1 MEALS
6 IFLCIASIVLFI
18 LGIVFI
24 ALSVKKKKPWKQYLF
39 CFLAA
44 IISFVLYLAIVPYD
58 WDAPRPEK
66 STEEETEEFQAVINT
81 TKEPNTT
88 NKPTEAPTTA
98 VTTTQPTTVPT
109 TEAATKATTETTTKK
124 SLSIKE
130 KVQAAAI
137 DNFSTQEIVVEY
149 DEDNKIATI
158 TSTSETI
165 LSAKLETG
173 FILSSMRLMLEDLKD
188 DTSFGIQFYIKF
200 PMVDAYGNTYYDE
213 VIDAYYSAETRQK
226 INWDGFLSKNLPIIA
241 DSFYAID
248 ELYQYIF

>member
-1 MEALS
+1 MEVLS
-6 IFLCIASIVLFI
+6 IVLCIASIVLFI

-39 CFLAA
+39 FFLAA

-124 SLSIKE
+124 SLSIKD
-130 KVQAAAI
+130 KVQAAAV
-137 DNFSTQEIVVEY
+137 DNFYGKEIIVEY
-149 DEDNKIATI
+149 DENKKIATI

-165 LSAKLETG
+165 LSAKSETK
-173 FILSSMRLMLEDLKD
+173 FIMSDMYCLLEDLQD
-188 DTSFGIQFYIKF
+188 DNSFGIQFYIYF
-200 PMVDAYGNTYYDE
+200 PVTDAYGNTTYDA
-213 VIDAYYSAETRQK
+213 VINAYFSAETRQK
-226 INWDGFLSKNLPIIA
+226 INWDGFLSENLPIIA
-241 DSFYAID
+241 DSFNSIL
-248 ELYQYIF
+248 ELYDYIY